1 MCKKK
6 EMPESKFGFVDHVV
20 YINLDHRTDRWDQ
33 ILAELAPHFPPEKVT
48 RFSAIQR
55 ENGALGCTA
64 SHIAV
69 IEMAKAAGWKNVL
82 VVEDD
87 AMWISE
93 NFEEA
98 YATLERLAAGAYDTI
113 MLSSACARW
122 YIGSL
127 KLITAQ
133 TTAAY
138 LVNSSYYETLL
149 SNFRESRDLLESL
162 SDGNQYALDQYW
174 KRLQQRDNWF
184 VVIPS
189 LMKQRPGYSDI
200 EHKNV
205 DYRL

>member
-6 EMPESKFGFVDHVV
+6 EMSESKFGFVDHVV
-20 YINLDHRTDRWDQ
+20 YINLDHRTDRWEQ

-48 RFSAIQR
+48 RFSAIR
-55 ENGALGCTA
+55 RDNGALGCTE

-69 IEMAKAAGWKNVL
+69 LEMAKAAGWKNVL
-82 VVEDD
+82 ILEDD
-87 AMWISE
+87 AMWIAE

-127 KLITAQ
+127 KLISAQ
-133 TTAAY
+133 TASAY
-138 LVNSSYYETLL
+138 LVNSSYYDTLL
-149 SNFRESRDLLESL
+149 SNFRESKDLFEVSN
-162 SDGNQYALDQYW
+162 DGPKHAHDQYW

-200 EHKNV
+200 ERKVV
-205 DYRL
+205 DYS